1 MVALLERSNIMS
13 EIREYN
19 IEDIEANKKK
29 NKNRGKKSFI
39 IFGCIIVGIII
50 LAMMGNFV
58 KSIILGEEED
68 ITVKVPYIATLYVNG
83 LITQVQT
90 DTFGIPIGYQH
101 KWMIKKIDDLMA
113 DYNNRGLILFIDSP
127 GGGIYESDELYLKL
141 NDYKEK
147 TGRPVYAVMGS
158 MATSGGYYIS
168 TPADKIIAN
177 RNTLTGSIG
186 VTIGTFYDISEFLER
201 YGIKTVTITAGE
213 NKAMGNM
220 VKPLT
225 DEQKEI
231 FQSLVD
237 NAYEQ
242 FINIVS
248 KEREIELGQ
257 VKKLSDGR
265 IYTAKQA
272 IDLQLVDDI
281 GNLEYAVEDMKTNY
295 NLEDCEVIDVVYRR
309 TSLLGSLLG
318 EVRIPDIKSSDV
330 TALLDIIDGNDRFPI
345 SYECEIL
352 KY

>member
-1 MVALLERSNIMS
+1 MS

-19 IEDIEANKKK
+19 MEDIEVNKKK

-101 KWMIKKIDDLMA
+101 KWTIKKIDDLMA

-318 EVRIPDIKSSDV
+318 EVSIPDIKSSDV
-330 TALLDIIDGNDRFPI
+330 TALLDIIDGNGRFPI